1 MCHGQNMT
9 IGPPQWE
16 LFTSCISSCLPNL
29 NLDVQFVTEN
39 TCFIISSLSMDWFK
53 GQFAG
58 KSHISWENNSGF
70 RRRFS
75 QQNQSMKTFWS
86 EVIPPQAA
94 PSQEPNPLDLRRS
107 RLSPRAPWRCS
118 TFCTTPRWG
127 VIWYP
132 LVGGWPGPWWIWK
145 KREPNIEQ

>member
-39 TCFIISSLSMDWFK
+39 TCFIISSLSMDCFK
-53 GQFAG
+53 GTFAG

-70 RRRFS
+70 RFS
-75 QQNQSMKTFWS
+75 DFPNKT
-86 EVIPPQAA
+86 
-94 PSQEPNPLDLRRS
+94 N
-107 RLSPRAPWRCS
+107 RLSDPRSFP
-118 TFCTTPRWG
+118 PRRHLLKNPILLICAGQDFLRVLHGG
-127 VIWYP
+127 VV
-132 LVGGWPGPWWIWK
+132 LFVQLLGEG
-145 KREPNIEQ
+145 